1 MEVILK
7 QDLPGVGK
15 AGEIVTVADG
25 YARNYLIPRGIAI
38 PATEGNIRALE
49 SQRRLME
56 SKRRKQEE
64 KARRLAEKLKNV
76 SCTIK
81 ARAGEG
87 DKLFGSV
94 TAAEIAEALKAQGIE
109 VDRKDVLL
117 EEPIK
122 ELGVFTVPVRLHKDV
137 TVDVKV
143 WVVKEE

>member
-7 QDLPGVGK
+7 RDLPGVGK

-25 YARNYLIPRGIAI
+25 YARNYLIPRGMAI

-56 SKRRKQEE
+56 SKRRKREE
-64 KARRLAEKLKNV
+64 RARQLAERLKNV
-76 SCTIK
+76 SCTVK

-94 TAAEIAEALKAQGIE
+94 TASEIAEALKAQGIE

-122 ELGVFTVPVRLHKDV
+122 ELGVFTVPVRLHKDL

-143 WVVKEE
+143 WVVREE